1 MCWRFPFCPRVL
13 NLMGCLQDFM
23 GFLHLGWDSAMRDD
37 QLDVPL
43 VQLGPAWAEVA
54 RSVNL
59 DRPGLPC
66 VRRIMGWSPLHIAAM
81 EGEVCSTMST
91 PQTDATEA

>member
-1 MCWRFPFCPRVL
+1 ML
-13 NLMGCLQDFM
+13 CLQDFM

-43 VQLGPAWAEVA
+43 VQLGPAWAEVGRA
-54 RSVNL
+54 VNL

-81 EGEVCSTMST
+81 EGQVGHIPAGFGSRHLIKPCV
-91 PQTDATEA
+91 

>member
-1 MCWRFPFCPRVL
+1 
-13 NLMGCLQDFM
+13 M
-23 GFLHLGWDSAMRDD
+23 GFLHLGWDSAMKDD

-43 VQLGPAWAEVA
+43 VQLSPVWAEVG

-59 DRPGLPC
+59 ERPGLPC

-81 EGEVCSTMST
+81 EGEVRTHAALYLVEFNHMFIRCFSCN
-91 PQTDATEA
+91 ERC

>member
-1 MCWRFPFCPRVL
+1 
-13 NLMGCLQDFM
+13 M

-43 VQLGPAWAEVA
+43 VQLGPAWAEVGRA
-54 RSVNL
+54 VNL
-59 DRPGLPC
+59 ERPGLPC

-81 EGEVCSTMST
+81 EGEVRHISAEFGSGHLLKPCV
-91 PQTDATEA
+91 